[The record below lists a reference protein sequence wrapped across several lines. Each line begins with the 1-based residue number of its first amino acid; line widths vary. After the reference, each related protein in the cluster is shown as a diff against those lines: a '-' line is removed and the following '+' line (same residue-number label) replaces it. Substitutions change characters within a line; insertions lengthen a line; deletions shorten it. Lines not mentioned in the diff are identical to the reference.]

1 MTVTDIVE
9 VSKSK
14 AKILTDNETV
24 FVLYKSEIRKLD
36 LAKGKAV
43 SEECFHYIMEEL
55 LVKRARLRCLNLLK
69 SRDYTRYQLTVKLRQ
84 GLYPETVIENAIS
97 YVASYHYID
106 DLRYAQSYI
115 KYAGTAKS
123 KKQIVYD
130 LKNKGVSKQD
140 IEHAYMQ
147 CEKNNIS
154 ADETEIIE
162 KILKKKRY
170 QKELSTFE
178 ERQKMMAFLYQKGF
192 AWENISKAVGES
204 E

>member
-9 VSKSK
+9 ISKSK
-14 AKILTDNETV
+14 VKILTDNESA

-36 LAKGKAV
+36 LAKGEAV

-69 SRDYTRYQLTVKLRQ
+69 SRDYTRSQLTVKLRQ
-84 GLYPETVIENAIS
+84 GLYPETVIENAIN

-130 LKNKGVSKQD
+130 LQKKGVSKQD
-140 IEHAYMQ
+140 IAQAYLQ
-147 CEKNNIS
+147 CEQNNIS
-154 ADETEIIE
+154 VDEADLIEGFLRKKHYKKETA
-162 KILKKKRY
+162 
-170 QKELSTFE
+170 TFE
-178 ERQKMMAFLYQKGF
+178 ERRKMIAFLYRKGF
-192 AWENISKAVGES
+192 AWENISKAVGEI